1 MSHEIE
7 YRHAAIEISST
18 GADSKWREV
27 TRNFISDDPQYLVM
41 TEEGSSNCTTMKRV
55 GNREV
60 EVLARKWSIHSVGF
74 QGDVIEQ
81 ACRLSIY
88 AHRGGLCLGGPRKE
102 VTPEAYIRKYR
113 NVLASAY
120 PSDRIRGCEITF
132 HADEARVRKCA
143 WRIHAI
149 NEGRLV
155 MGPGQYPYEPT
166 DTHWRFELS
175 MDNQSGTLACDLQS
189 LCELTNRT
197 DDKKVWLYPDRYLQS
212 LAEIAY
218 GRRGAGKQGLASAA

>member
-27 TRNFISDDPQYLVM
+27 TGGLISDDPQYLVLA
-41 TEEGSSNCTTMKRV
+41 EEGSSNCTMMKQV

-74 QGDVIEQ
+74 HGDVIEQ
-81 ACRLSIY
+81 ACLLSIY
-88 AHRGGLCLGGPRKE
+88 ALRGRICLGGPRKE

-113 NVLASAY
+113 SVLAAAF

-132 HADEARVRKCA
+132 HADEARVRECA
-143 WRIHAI
+143 WRVHAI

-155 MGPGQYPYEPT
+155 MSPGQYPYKPM

-175 MDNQSGTLACDLQS
+175 LDNQSGSLACDLHS
-189 LCELTNRT
+189 LSDLTNRA
-197 DDKKVWLYPDRYLQS
+197 DAKKVWLYPDPYLRG
-212 LAEIAY
+212 LAEIAFS
-218 GRRGAGKQGLASAA
+218 RRGAGKQNLASAA